1 MCSFLLLLENALIFV
16 VCVVD
21 EKFENVLGETVALR
35 TFAIDHGEDSLIERI
50 DVLDLLLSLHE
61 INDII
66 ESTNV
71 NIGSK
76 IGVNYIYL
84 K

>member
-1 MCSFLLLLENALIFV
+1 MCPFLLFLEDALIFV
-16 VCVVD
+16 VSVLD
-21 EKFENVLGETVALR
+21 EKFENFLGETVALG

-50 DVLDLLLSLHE
+50 DVLDLLLSLHD
-61 INDII
+61 INDILK
-66 ESTNV
+66 STNV

-76 IGVNYIYL
+76 IGVNYIIL